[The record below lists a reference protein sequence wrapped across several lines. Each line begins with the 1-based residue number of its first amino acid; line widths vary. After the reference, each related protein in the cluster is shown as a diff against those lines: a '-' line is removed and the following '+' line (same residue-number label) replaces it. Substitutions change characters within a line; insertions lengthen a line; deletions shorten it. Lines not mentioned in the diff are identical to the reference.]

1 MVEPNSLILHPVS
14 TRVSSLEM
22 NYALLFDVMTSKL
35 DLWLNAHAVLLNSDS
50 YRVRNCDSVE
60 EPLFSTC
67 GEHCTHDLT
76 IYFHHYRTL

>member
-1 MVEPNSLILHPVS
+1 MVELKSLILHPVS

-35 DLWLNAHAVLLNSDS
+35 DLWLNAHAVLRNSDS

-76 IYFHHYRTL
+76 IYFHHYHTL